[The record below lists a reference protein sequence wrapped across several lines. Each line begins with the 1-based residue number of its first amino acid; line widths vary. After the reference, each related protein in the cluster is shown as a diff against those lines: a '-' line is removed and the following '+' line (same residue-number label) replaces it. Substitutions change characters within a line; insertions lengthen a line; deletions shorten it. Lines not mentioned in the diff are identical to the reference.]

1 LRANGEPDELGRYC
15 YWTDDNPHWMPE
27 TLRSQFP
34 QKLNVETGIIGD
46 RILKPVF
53 FDGNRDGA
61 TYLMLLQEDLMPALA
76 ALFSNLLDPNL
87 PVERIWYQQDGAPPL
102 HYVVIVC
109 RYLDEVFP
117 NRWIGR
123 RGHIEWPARAP
134 DFTPLDFFFGH
145 ISRLRS
151 M

>member
-15 YWTDDNPHWMPE
+15 YWTDDKPHWMPE

-134 DFTPLDFFFGH
+134 DFTPLDFFLGIFQD
-145 ISRLRS
+145 
-151 M
+151 

>member
-1 LRANGEPDELGRYC
+1 MLKKCPGILGRYC

-61 TYLMLLQEDLMPALA
+61 TYLMLLQEDLMSTLA
-76 ALFSNLLDPNL
+76 ALLPNPLDPDL
-87 PVERIWYQQDGAPPL
+87 PDERI
-102 HYVVIVC
+102 
-109 RYLDEVFP
+109 
-117 NRWIGR
+117 
-123 RGHIEWPARAP
+123 
-134 DFTPLDFFFGH
+134 
-145 ISRLRS
+145 
-151 M
+151 